1 MKRTLKYGTL
11 CATVLLASA
20 CGDKKAT
27 EAAAPEAEA
36 VAYADTVRLTNGK
49 GVYTFMEVK
58 GYNAQ
63 GQLAVID
70 GYNVSAEGATT
81 YAEQSIF
88 QGGRKVYGKSVDAQG
103 NLTGEEQYTY
113 NGDQIAEVL
122 TREFSDEK
130 QKMLDKS
137 KVTYTYDANG
147 NVTAIVEQLCEN
159 LHWNNSY
166 EWDYTYNEQ
175 GQVVD
180 RKDYAYGADKERKQS
195 RWETYEYDEQGRLAT
210 YDLYIF
216 DQKKGK
222 QKHDSKTVYTY
233 NDKNLVIEA
242 VTERHKSTL
251 KRESVKSRVFTFD
264 YNENG
269 QLSYFAN
276 QKWKESDKSLTT
288 QFSTNNTYD
297 EQGRLIQQNNI
308 SQIKPKTGSSFYAYA
323 YSSSSTA
330 ATPAAETQK
339 VDLFIPANNG
349 KPVIDLTE
357 GNRTL
362 TEPKDE

>member
-1 MKRTLKYGTL
+1 MKRVLEYGTL

-20 CGDKKAT
+20 CGEKKAA
-27 EAAAPEAEA
+27 EPVAPEADA
-36 VAYADTVRLTNGK
+36 VASADTVRITNGK
-49 GVYTFMEVK
+49 GVYYFMEVK

-63 GQLAVID
+63 GELAVVD
-70 GYNVSAEGATT
+70 GYNVAADGATT
-81 YAEQSIF
+81 YAEQTIY
-88 QGGRKVYGKSVDAQG
+88 QGGHKAYAKSVDAQG

-137 KVTYTYDANG
+137 KVSYTYDANG
-147 NVTAIVEQLCEN
+147 NVTSIIEQVCEN
-159 LHWNNSY
+159 LHWSNSY

-175 GQVVD
+175 GQVTE
-180 RKDYAYGADKERKQS
+180 RKDYAYGTDKERKQS
-195 RWETYEYDEQGRLAT
+195 RWETYEYDEQGRLST
-210 YDLYIF
+210 YDLFVF

-222 QKHDSKTVYTY
+222 QKHDAKTTYTY
-233 NDKNLVIEA
+233 NEQGLVTEA
-242 VTERHKSTL
+242 VMERHKSTL

-264 YNENG
+264 YNEKG

-297 EQGRLIQQNNI
+297 EQYRLVQQNNI
-308 SQIKPKTGSSFYAYA
+308 SQVKPQTGSSFYAISYGSA
-323 YSSSSTA
+323 VKE
-330 ATPAAETQK
+330 TPAAETRQ
-339 VDLFIPANNG
+339 VDLFIPAVGG
-349 KPVIDLTE
+349 KPVVDLSE

>member
-1 MKRTLKYGTL
+1 MKRVLEYGTL
-11 CATVLLASA
+11 CATMLLAAS
-20 CGDKKAT
+20 CGEKKAAEPT
-27 EAAAPEAEA
+27 APEAEA
-36 VAYADTVRLTNGK
+36 VAYADTVKITNGK
-49 GVYTFMEVK
+49 GVYYFMEVK

-70 GYNVSAEGATT
+70 GYNVSSEGNAT
-81 YAEQSIF
+81 YAEQTLF
-88 QGGRKVYGKSVDAQG
+88 QGGRKVYAKSVDAQG

-113 NGDQIAEVL
+113 NGDQLAEVL

-137 KVTYTYDANG
+137 KVTYTYDAQG
-147 NVTAIVEQLCEN
+147 NVTSIVEQLCEN

-166 EWDYTYNEQ
+166 EWDYSYNEH

-180 RKDYAYGADKERKQS
+180 RKDFAYGAANDRKQS
-195 RWETYEYDEQGRLAT
+195 RWETYEYDGDGRLAT
-210 YDLYIF
+210 YDLFVF

-222 QKHDSKTVYTY
+222 QKHDSKTTYTY
-233 NDKNLVIEA
+233 NPQGLVTSA

-251 KRESVKSRVFTFD
+251 KRESVKSRIYTFD

-269 QLSYFAN
+269 QLTYFSN
-276 QKWKESDKSLTT
+276 DKWKDSDKSQTT

-297 EQGRLIQQNNI
+297 EQGRLVQQNNI
-308 SQIKPKTGSSFYAYA
+308 SQIRPQTGSSFYAIVPA
-323 YSSSSTA
+323 A
-330 ATPAAETQK
+330 NAQATPAAETRK
-339 VDLFIPANNG
+339 VDLFIPAANG
-349 KPVIDLTE
+349 KPVIDLSE
-357 GNRTL
+357 ANRTL